1 MMKLLTDKQE
11 QAIDLLCTGDYT
23 KTEIADFVQVD
34 RSTIYN
40 WLKDETFAAKLEKGL
55 QQIKNQAN
63 KEFTSRLPKAIE
75 EYWKIC
81 TSSTDVRTKE
91 KALANWIE
99 RSLGR
104 IANTI
109 NINDPGNEAEV
120 DLLEEFCNSQN
131 DEDEAAE

>member
-1 MMKLLTDKQE
+1 MKILTDKQE
-11 QAIDLLCTGDYT
+11 QAIEMMCTGDYT
-23 KTEIADFVQVD
+23 KQEIADSVQVD

-40 WLKDETFAAKLEKGL
+40 WLKDETFTARLEKGL
-55 QQIKNQAN
+55 QGVKNQAN

-104 IANTI
+104 IASTI
-109 NINDPGNEAEV
+109 NINEPGNEAEV

-131 DEDEAAE
+131 EEDEAAE

>member
-1 MMKLLTDKQE
+1 MEKTLTDKQK
-11 QAIDLLCTGDYT
+11 QAIEMLCTGDYT
-23 KTEIADFVQVD
+23 KQEVADFVQVD
-34 RSTIYN
+34 RTTIYN
-40 WLKDETFAAKLEKGL
+40 WLNNERFMAELEKGL
-55 QQIKNQAN
+55 QQIKSQAN
-63 KEFTSRLPKAIE
+63 KEFTSRLPRAIE

-109 NINDPGNEAEV
+109 NINDPCNEAEV
-120 DLLEEFCNSQN
+120 DLLEEFYSSQKTEEN
-131 DEDEAAE
+131 DMD

>member
-1 MMKLLTDKQE
+1 MKILTDKQE
-11 QAIDLLCTGDYT
+11 QAIEMMITGDYT
-23 KTEIADFVQVD
+23 KQEIAKCLQVD

-40 WLKDETFAAKLEKGL
+40 WLKDETFLARLEKGL
-55 QQIKNQAN
+55 QGVKNQAN

-104 IANTI
+104 IASTI
-109 NINDPGNEAEV
+109 NINEPGNEAEV

-131 DEDEAAE
+131 EEDEAAE

>member
-1 MMKLLTDKQE
+1 MKILTDKQE
-11 QAIDLLCTGDYT
+11 QAIGMMCTGDYT
-23 KTEIADFVQVD
+23 KQEIADFVQVD

-40 WLKDETFAAKLEKGL
+40 WLKDETFAAKLEKEL
-55 QQIKNQAN
+55 QGVKTQAN

-104 IANTI
+104 IASTI
-109 NINDPGNEAEV
+109 NINEPGNEAEV

-131 DEDEAAE
+131 EEDEAAE